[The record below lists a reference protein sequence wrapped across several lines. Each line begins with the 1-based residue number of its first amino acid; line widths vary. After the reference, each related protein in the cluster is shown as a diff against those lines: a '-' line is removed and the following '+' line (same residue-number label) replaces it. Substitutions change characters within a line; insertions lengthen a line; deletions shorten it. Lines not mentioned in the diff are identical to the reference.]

1 MTAGTGGAAVVEVVG
16 ELDLATVPQWEAAV
30 ERAAADA
37 PLVVLDLSTLSFV
50 DSAGVHA
57 LFRMLSALDG
67 RSKRLVIVAPPES
80 TVRRL
85 LDILDLT
92 ALALV
97 CDSRAEALSIPP
109 RSAP

>member
-1 MTAGTGGAAVVEVVG
+1 VTVGSGGSAVVEVVG
-16 ELDLATVPQWEAAV
+16 ELDLATVPHWEAAV

-37 PLVVLDLSTLSFV
+37 PVVVLDLSTLSFV
-50 DSAGVHA
+50 DSAGMHS
-57 LFRMLSALDG
+57 LFRMLSTLEG
-67 RSKRLVIVAPPES
+67 RSKRLVVVAPPGS

-92 ALALV
+92 AVALV

-109 RSAP
+109 RSAS